1 MTITYSYCTI
11 DDIQNITNIKSKH
24 WFKNSQT
31 PELDFQNMID
41 KWITLASG
49 TINSYCNK
57 TFNNVT
63 NENPTPEPIR
73 LACAILVSNILIYS
87 QERRDTPTLNRENWA
102 WTIKN
107 NKLLSSDILEL
118 LEPYVIER
126 DENKQK
132 VDIFCISGKHKYRL

>member
-31 PELDFQNMID
+31 AEQDFQDMIN

-57 TFNNVT
+57 TFNNT
-63 NENPTPEPIR
+63 TDENPTPEPIR
-73 LACAILVSNILIYS
+73 LACAILVSNILVYS
-87 QERRDTPTLNRENWA
+87 QQRRDTPTLNRENWS
-102 WTIKN
+102 WTINSN
-107 NKLLSSDILEL
+107 NLLSSDILEL
-118 LEPYVIER
+118 LEPYTIER
-126 DENKQK
+126 DKDKQK
-132 VDIFCISGKHKYRL
+132 IDIFCVSGKKSI